1 MSDMSSPPPPSFYDS
16 KAEPNDNNEQVA
28 HEEDAQDRK
37 VNGVELD
44 VGGRRRKRTGKKN
57 TKRGG
62 SRKSAKKHRKGKSS
76 RKACKKGSRRRK

>member
-1 MSDMSSPPPPSFYDS
+1 MSQSNLEPQMNQPPTEELASRPGRLDS
-16 KAEPNDNNEQVA
+16 IP
-28 HEEDAQDRK
+28 EEK
-37 VNGVELD
+37 EGEE